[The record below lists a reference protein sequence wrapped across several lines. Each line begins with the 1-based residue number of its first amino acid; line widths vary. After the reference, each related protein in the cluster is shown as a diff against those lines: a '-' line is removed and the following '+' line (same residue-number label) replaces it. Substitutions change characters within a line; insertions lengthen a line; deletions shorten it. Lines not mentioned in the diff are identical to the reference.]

1 MTTQS
6 AIENIIENFNWE
18 RVHNTMLTLDWRWAT
33 YNSGTEVPSIGALVI
48 TAHRLLNDACLLA
61 LKNKSD
67 VKTATGGFHAK
78 ALYCKET
85 NQIDNLELYFQITS
99 WDVDLNENDES
110 YF

>member
-1 MTTQS
+1 MSTQS

-18 RVHNTMLTLDWRWAT
+18 KVHNTMLALNWKWAT
-33 YNSGTEVPSIGALVI
+33 YNSGTEVPSIGALVV
-48 TAHRLLNDACLLA
+48 TAQNLLHDACFYA

-67 VKTATGGFHAK
+67 AKIATGGFHAK
-78 ALYCKET
+78 AFYCKET

-99 WDVDLNENDES
+99 WDVDLNEDDES